1 MEEQE
6 ISLGSAKIDSIMIA
20 LEKLKELQLDEV
32 TFEFII
38 NSFFQEVPINMINN
52 LQKEYDRGYKEGY
65 YDAKELFYKLP

>member
-6 ISLGSAKIDSIMIA
+6 ISLGSANIDSIITA
-20 LEKLKELQLDEV
+20 LEKMKQMQFDEV

-38 NSFFQEVPINMINN
+38 NSFFQQVPINMINT

>member
-1 MEEQE
+1 MDEE
-6 ISLGSAKIDSIMIA
+6 ISLGSAKIDSIIIA

-38 NSFFQEVPINMINN
+38 NSFFQDVPINMINN

>member
-1 MEEQE
+1 MDEE

-20 LEKLKELQLDEV
+20 LEKLKKLQLDEV

-38 NSFFQEVPINMINN
+38 NSFFQDVPINMINN

-65 YDAKELFYKLP
+65 YDAKELFVKLP

>member
-1 MEEQE
+1 MDEE
-6 ISLGSAKIDSIMIA
+6 ISLGSAKIDSIITA

>member
-1 MEEQE
+1 MDEE

>member
-1 MEEQE
+1 MDEE

-38 NSFFQEVPINMINN
+38 NSFFQDVPINMINN